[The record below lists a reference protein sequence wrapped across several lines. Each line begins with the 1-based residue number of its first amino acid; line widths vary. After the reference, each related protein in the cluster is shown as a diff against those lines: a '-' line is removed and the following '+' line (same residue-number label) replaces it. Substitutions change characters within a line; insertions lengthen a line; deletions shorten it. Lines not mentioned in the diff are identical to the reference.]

1 MITIYGYSINV
12 FLFFVI
18 VNLILNAR
26 NTDINMYFV
35 HVFIYIYWVYVN
47 LYIIHLRKITLRRR
61 SEWHLRHNYQMQI
74 QWRKKWSYLPYRY
87 YMYVKIHTEA
97 LWLSVTCIANRV
109 ISRFFWYHGIVIFY
123 NFIQLY
129 TDYWF

>member
-26 NTDINMYFV
+26 KTDINMYF
-35 HVFIYIYWVYVN
+35 VFIYIYWVYVYQ
-47 LYIIHLRKITLRRR
+47 YIIHLRKITLRRR

-74 QWRKKWSYLPYRY
+74 QWIKKWKYLPYRY
-87 YMYVKIHTEA
+87 YMYVQIHTEA

-109 ISRFFWYHGIVIFY
+109 ISRFFWYHWIVIFY

-129 TDYWF
+129 IDYWF